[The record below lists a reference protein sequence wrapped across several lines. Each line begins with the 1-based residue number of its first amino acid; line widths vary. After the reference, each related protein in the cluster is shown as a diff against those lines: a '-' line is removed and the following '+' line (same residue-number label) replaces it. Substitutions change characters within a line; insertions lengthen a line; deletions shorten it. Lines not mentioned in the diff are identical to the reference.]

1 MKKRFI
7 SIFLL
12 CALLLSA
19 ISFTSCSNEAKP
31 EEGYLTL
38 KKLEALGKMADGNA
52 TKIVIPS
59 ELQGVVGLVNT
70 IKEAK

>member
-1 MKKRFI
+1 MKAEAEAEAILRLNEAQAQ
-7 SIFLL
+7 SIRL
-12 CALLLSA
+12 
-19 ISFTSCSNEAKP
+19 INEAKP
-31 EEGYLTL
+31 EEEYLTL